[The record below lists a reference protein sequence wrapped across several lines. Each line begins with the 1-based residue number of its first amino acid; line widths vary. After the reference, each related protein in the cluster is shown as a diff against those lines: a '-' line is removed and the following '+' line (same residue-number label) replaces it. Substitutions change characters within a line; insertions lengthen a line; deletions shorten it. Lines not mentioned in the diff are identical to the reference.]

1 MTLKQWLSNRW
12 IKKHTPTKEEIED
25 LLSVV
30 ERDISDCL
38 ISDLS
43 TDWKLSIAYNA
54 ALQSAIV
61 ALAASGYR
69 IRQDQSHHYRA
80 IQSLRHTIRAEKEI
94 VARLDAFR
102 KKRNEMGYERAW
114 IASEGEAEEMVE
126 LAKKLKER
134 VQNWLYDEHPE
145 LIDTE

>member
-1 MTLKQWLSNRW
+1 MRMSLEQWVNNGWLKR
-12 IKKHTPTKEEIED
+12 HEPTKEEIED

-61 ALAASGYR
+61 ALTASGYR
-69 IRQDQSHHYRA
+69 IRQDHSHHYRA
-80 IQSLRHTIRAEKEI
+80 IQSLPYTIGAEKEI
-94 VARLDAFR
+94 VVQLDAFR

-126 LAKKLKER
+126 LAQNLKER
-134 VQNWLYDEHPE
+134 VQSWLRDEHPD
-145 LIDTE
+145 LI